1 MRRWVRRSLPVGMM
15 VVGLMSISAHA
26 QKAPALPA
34 LPDLLKLANDYLV
47 QYGHQLGAVAADE
60 EFMQFETSSG
70 KMGTPKRVNSVV
82 VLLGQ
87 DDGSI
92 GSFRDVVAID
102 NVPVR
107 PKDDRL
113 AALFKKPS
121 QESVGTAQTM
131 TDDAVNAY
139 IDRSL
144 HILDRPTLALQLL
157 RTEEQPNWTYKIEGT
172 KSLDGVQV
180 AVLKFNEKGKGHL
193 LPNAAAVGRY
203 WIDPAD
209 GAVHQTELGF
219 SAQNANIHGTV
230 KFAKD
235 PQLGVLVPT
244 ELSETVE
251 VSAGGTGMGEM
262 GGATGQG
269 QMGRR
274 GAFEGHATLS
284 KYRRAGA

>member
-1 MRRWVRRSLPVGMM
+1 MRMPIRRSLPVGVM
-15 VVGLMSISAHA
+15 VVGLMSVSAHA
-26 QKAPALPA
+26 QKPPSA
-34 LPDLLKLANDYLV
+34 PDLLKLANDYLV

-121 QESVGTAQTM
+121 QEGIGTAQTM
-131 TDDAVNAY
+131 TDDAVKAY
-139 IDRSL
+139 VDRSL
-144 HILDRPTLALQLL
+144 HILDKPTLALDLL
-157 RTEEQPNWTYKIEGT
+157 RADQQPNWTYKVEGS
-172 KSLDGVQV
+172 KKLDGVPLT
-180 AVLKFNEKGKGHL
+180 VLKFDEKGKGHL

-209 GAVHQTELGF
+209 GSIHQTELGF

-230 KFAKD
+230 RFAKD
-235 PQLGVLVPT
+235 AQLGVLVPT

-251 VSAGGTGMGEM
+251 VSAGGTGMGDM

-269 QMGRR
+269 QMGGR
-274 GAFEGHATLS
+274 GAFEGHATIG
-284 KYRRAGA
+284 KYRRVGA

>member
-1 MRRWVRRSLPVGMM
+1 VGVLGAPV
-15 VVGLMSISAHA
+15 LA
-26 QKAPALPA
+26 QKTPA
-34 LPDLLKLANDYLV
+34 LPDLLKLTNDYLV

-60 EFMQFETSSG
+60 EFMQYETSTG
-70 KMGTPKRVNSVV
+70 RMGTPKRVNSVV

-87 DDGSI
+87 DDGTI

-113 AALFKKPS
+113 AALFRKPS
-121 QESVGTAQTM
+121 QEGIGTAQTM

-139 IDRSL
+139 IDKSL
-144 HILDRPTLALQLL
+144 HILDKLTLALDLL
-157 RTEEQPNWTYKIEGT
+157 RPDQQANWTYKIEGM

-180 AVLKFNEKGKGHL
+180 AVLKFTEKGKGHL
-193 LPNAAAVGRY
+193 MPNAAAVGRY

-209 GAVHQTELGF
+209 GSIHQTELGF
-219 SAQNANIHGTV
+219 SAQNANIHGTI

-235 PQLGVLVPT
+235 AGLGLFVPT
-244 ELSETVE
+244 ELAETIE

-269 QMGRR
+269 QMGGK
-274 GAFEGHATLS
+274 GAFEGRATIG
-284 KYRRAGA
+284 KYRRVGS